1 MKEIKRN
8 NQSKDEDIFGSSK
21 PGVNAEEVRV
31 GGKIGSVTAT
41 VGEILSTSDTKTV
54 EEAELDMLRLAAD
67 QINNKQYR
75 GALSLLSN
83 IRSKLESTRHFIRRV
98 ATLIG
103 LERYKDAEIHALL
116 AHFNGESSIANF
128 INLASLSAMRK
139 DQLMAKKWLGLAEK
153 IDRKN
158 EMVIQCKE
166 LLFPE
171 GKSREEDR
179 PFD

>member
-1 MKEIKRN
+1 M
-8 NQSKDEDIFGSSK
+8 S
-21 PGVNAEEVRV
+21 RV

-83 IRSKLESTRHFIRRV
+83 IRSKVGVYSSLYKASSD
-98 ATLIG
+98 ALIG